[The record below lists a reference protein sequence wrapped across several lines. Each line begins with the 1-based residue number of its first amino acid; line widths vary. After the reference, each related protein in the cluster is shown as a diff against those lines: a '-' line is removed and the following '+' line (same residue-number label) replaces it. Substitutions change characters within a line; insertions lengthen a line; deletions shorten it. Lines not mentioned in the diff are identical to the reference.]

1 MTACGA
7 KNNPNIQ
14 WIFSYAGAADE
25 LPTYTSTNAAP
36 QNCND
41 ETGLVP
47 HVVKNVSSA
56 DFLSEYTTLDLL
68 T

>member
-7 KNNPNIQ
+7 NNNPNIQ
-14 WIFSYAGAADE
+14 PIFSYAGAADE